1 MTIRFRYAQT
11 DLPDGTKITVPKIPL
26 ILVGKNKRL
35 RVLGLL
41 DTGSTQCYIRKDLAE
56 ILNLTLS
63 DELKTDVTT
72 IGQKIAAWET
82 RMKIIVEGTHGAIH
96 EITVPVGVMPNEKLD
111 EIIIGREAFFDAFD
125 ITFAERRKRILLKP
139 HNIR

>member
-1 MTIRFRYAQT
+1 MTIRFRYVQT
-11 DLPDGTKITVPKIPL
+11 DLPDGTKLSVPKVPL
-26 ILVGKNKRL
+26 ILVGKNRRL

-56 ILNLTLS
+56 ILALELS
-63 DELKTDVTT
+63 DEMKTDVTT
-72 IGQKIAAWET
+72 IGQKVAAWET
-82 RMKIIVEGTHGAIH
+82 KMKILVEGTHGTIH
-96 EITVPVGVMPNEKLD
+96 EITVPVGVMPNDQLD

-139 HNIR
+139 HNI

>member
-1 MTIRFRYAQT
+1 MTIRFRYTQT

-26 ILVGKNKRL
+26 ILVGRNRRL

-56 ILNLTLS
+56 ILNLELS
-63 DELKTDVTT
+63 EEMKTDVST
-72 IGQKIAAWET
+72 IGQKIEAWET
-82 RMKIIVEGTHGAIH
+82 KMKIIVEGAHGTTH
-96 EITVPVGVMPNEKLD
+96 EVSVPVGVMPNDNLD

-125 ITFAERRKRILLKP
+125 ITFAERRRRIMLKP
-139 HNIR
+139 HNK